1 MINALPAVIV
11 YIKDCAFNFLC
22 IYFYSYKFIILNIIH
37 FSILFFSPIIV
48 PCKTQVLKK
57 GYCELCEEHYE
68 HLDQVSFSYLLFKQ
82 NCLLITLSD
91 FRLITL
97 FYEHKLYKNIC
108 YDSFKLKDQIIMFS
122 G

>member
-11 YIKDCAFNFLC
+11 YIKNCEFNFFC

-37 FSILFFSPIIV
+37 FSILFFSNNSAL
-48 PCKTQVLKK
+48 QNSSLKK

-91 FRLITL
+91 FRLVTL

-108 YDSFKLKDQIIMFS
+108 YDSLKLKDQIIMFS